1 MSIRFSMTIVSALQV
16 LNLKAICLLGMLLAL
31 LLQMMLSY
39 WMMILTLNRSE
50 NLGKSF
56 PSWRRKFYALCDS
69 RGYNDY
75 VLRPRAPPPNAPA
88 QKWKEEYDRLMKE
101 LEMLTAGLDGD
112 TGSWKSEQELL
123 ALRQSRSE
131 STASFLNRFETTV
144 ADLASHGVVLDNG
157 RLVAAL
163 LSSLRQDVKEVAVD
177 RMANAGGRLSY
188 SQLATTLVMRER
200 MITGPK
206 DGSRGGSGKVNSVSE
221 SGGDA
226 SRRTPSKKICYS
238 WRRSG
243 KCRFGKSCKFAHID
257 PSEDRPKPRD
267 PEQRPAVTT
276 SQASPVSSSPVS
288 VGVPQVNSEAVDP
301 SKTVEIT
308 QRLLNIADND
318 PDTCAVSKAK
328 EKLAGPMV
336 NIPLEKDKVLPALLD
351 TGAYYNYISA
361 SLVEKLGLGTSS
373 RGVSESL
380 RVTLA
385 DGSVR
390 HVLAVVDVGNVQFR
404 VIQGG
409 RSKNAILGVR
419 SMCDCGAT
427 LSFGV
432 NSDSERSVAVRGELR
447 QLTTSSGPQAD
458 PVNAVDEYIDDGL
471 SGLYQVEDGDDANSV
486 LSQIADTPGFVVS
499 GGVLNHPSREG
510 QSVSIDTNGW
520 LPVKGAE
527 DYRWRMRRLLPTEE
541 KDVPEQIYCAE

>member
-1 MSIRFSMTIVSALQV
+1 
-16 LNLKAICLLGMLLAL
+16 
-31 LLQMMLSY
+31 
-39 WMMILTLNRSE
+39 
-50 NLGKSF
+50 
-56 PSWRRKFYALCDS
+56 
-69 RGYNDY
+69 
-75 VLRPRAPPPNAPA
+75 
-88 QKWKEEYDRLMKE
+88 
-101 LEMLTAGLDGD
+101 
-112 TGSWKSEQELL
+112 
-123 ALRQSRSE
+123 
-131 STASFLNRFETTV
+131 
-144 ADLASHGVVLDNG
+144 
-157 RLVAAL
+157 
-163 LSSLRQDVKEVAVD
+163 
-177 RMANAGGRLSY
+177 
-188 SQLATTLVMRER
+188 
-200 MITGPK
+200 
-206 DGSRGGSGKVNSVSE
+206 
-221 SGGDA
+221 
-226 SRRTPSKKICYS
+226 
-238 WRRSG
+238 
-243 KCRFGKSCKFAHID
+243 
-257 PSEDRPKPRD
+257 
-267 PEQRPAVTT
+267 
-276 SQASPVSSSPVS
+276 
-288 VGVPQVNSEAVDP
+288 
-301 SKTVEIT
+301 
-308 QRLLNIADND
+308 
-318 PDTCAVSKAK
+318 
-328 EKLAGPMV
+328 
-336 NIPLEKDKVLPALLD
+336 
-351 TGAYYNYISA
+351 YYNYISA

-380 RVTLA
+380 RVALA

-541 KDVPEQIYCAE
+541 KDVPEQIYCAEVDLPLKPIDDKASSRPRRDYTGRLFSRLSPSELAAFQEELKRYLTKGWWWSSKVLAGVLDVGPSSTPETTIGCSQGIGPSGLYTVLLHLMSVAYSQLSAEDRGLLETASFYVYLDDITIYAPRCATSAVDRFVHEMEKVFLSAGFELPLSKRHDSDKDPQFKHLGLDWSFRQGNLVLSCRKSTPSGLRLSDGSFNMRWSARLLLGIAGCGGTGVDPCRLHCDARLAGDLLRSIAGKASKHGMDNKVCFDDDVAK